1 MSDESTNPDDDLRS
15 RLHAMETKIRR
26 MRDNRNGHNENAR
39 RAADSRN
46 AVQEQAKGLREAI
59 DELKA
64 KQKEIRDEARIH
76 SDRLSA
82 RRKACQV
89 NYGLVD
95 LACFASS

>member
-1 MSDESTNPDDDLRS
+1 MSEESTNPDDDLRS

-46 AVQEQAKGLREAI
+46 AVQEQAKGIRESI

-64 KQKEIRDEARIH
+64 KQKKSETKPEFTRQGETKF
-76 SDRLSA
+76 
-82 RRKACQV
+82 KAT
-89 NYGLVD
+89 LER
-95 LACFASS
+95 